1 MEFQYLISKSEKMM
15 EGDGFMVA
23 LWSFLNLASLS
34 PKKAGEKSCRVSIR
48 VLHVKAYST
57 ALIAP

>member
-23 LWSFLNLASLS
+23 LWSFLNL
-34 PKKAGEKSCRVSIR
+34 G
-48 VLHVKAYST
+48 
-57 ALIAP
+57 ALIYLIYLLVPELFILPETLT